1 MAKRIIWA
9 KGAVADRIQILDYW
23 YQRLGS
29 KEYPSK
35 LDNIFKETVDML
47 SHYPHLGR
55 KLKKREERFFVKDY
69 YQIFYLDEEDSIKI
83 LHLWDTQ
90 RDPKEFLL

>member
-1 MAKRIIWA
+1 MAKRIIWS
-9 KGAVADRIQILDYW
+9 KEAVSDRIQILDYW

-35 LDNIFKETVDML
+35 LDNRFKEIVQLL
-47 SHYPHLGR
+47 SYYPSLGR
-55 KLKKREERFFVKDY
+55 KLENREERFFIKDD

-83 LHLWDTQ
+83 LHIWDTR
-90 RDPKEFLL
+90 RDPKDFPL